1 MFLYIVIKLCST
13 NYFNFWN
20 HPKIMSD
27 GRELVD
33 YGIDVMGIDVEK
45 WIALQAVH
53 GIVHRAFNKMKYT
66 WFGVGYLSN
75 MYFKFI
81 ANHPTYQTY
90 MNGVG
95 QTGGDLSFGQRCNTV
110 GKLAVGDADGNP
122 MKMSGW

>member
-1 MFLYIVIKLCST
+1 
-13 NYFNFWN
+13 
-20 HPKIMSD
+20 
-27 GRELVD
+27 
-33 YGIDVMGIDVEK
+33 
-45 WIALQAVH
+45 
-53 GIVHRAFNKMKYT
+53 MKYT